1 MRNIKCLEI
10 AAILAGASILFT
22 AGCDNSA
29 NVSDNTK
36 APQVVFEYP
45 VVKDVVLWDEYT
57 AKIEAIASVDIRA
70 QVGGYLKS
78 VNFKEG

>member
-1 MRNIKCLEI
+1 M
-10 AAILAGASILFT
+10 
-22 AGCDNSA
+22 
-29 NVSDNTK
+29 
-36 APQVVFEYP
+36 FEYP